1 MGLINKADFVILTSV
16 PFGTGNLKNL
26 DAANFAI
33 GQGIPTFVLNES
45 PIETRDFTKGEA
57 EKKMLSLKNKGAT
70 YFEDEHTLLT
80 ALSDLAI
87 KQVAKK
93 IPSDEQTTPV
103 LQTAKEVKR

>member
-1 MGLINKADFVILTSV
+1 
-16 PFGTGNLKNL
+16 
-26 DAANFAI
+26 
-33 GQGIPTFVLNES
+33 
-45 PIETRDFTKGEA
+45 
-57 EKKMLSLKNKGAT
+57 
-70 YFEDEHTLLT
+70 LT